1 MSDKTGFTGGV
12 ADPAAGGAGD
22 GAAAGAAAGAAGAA
36 TDADAV
42 IAALRE
48 HPRVTSV
55 GAVPGLTGLKS
66 TLQKVQDL
74 VTLQRTTPEV
84 ELTDDSVQLSAG
96 VRVDASAPAHQTL
109 NELAEIAVAAVGER
123 DSVRIKLVATSID
136 NHQS

>member
-1 MSDKTGFTGGV
+1 M
-12 ADPAAGGAGD
+12 AA
-22 GAAAGAAAGAAGAA
+22 
-36 TDADAV
+36 DADAV

-84 ELTDDSVQLSAG
+84 ELTADSAQLSAG
-96 VRVDASAPAHQTL
+96 VRVDASTPAHQTL
-109 NELAEIAVAAVGER
+109 NELAEIAVAAVGDR

>member
-1 MSDKTGFTGGV
+1 MSDKTGFTGGA
-12 ADPAAGGAGD
+12 ADPAAGGVAGGVAGGAGD
-22 GAAAGAAAGAAGAA
+22 GAAGAA

-84 ELTDDSVQLSAG
+84 ELADDSVQLSAG

>member
-1 MSDKTGFTGGV
+1 MSDKTGFTGGA

-22 GAAAGAAAGAAGAA
+22 GAAAAAAAGAAGTA

-42 IAALRE
+42 IASLRE

-109 NELAEIAVAAVGER
+109 NELAELAVAAVGER